1 MGFKMANILK
11 TSVVSGGILATLAAG
26 SLLVSPVA
34 MAQMDTPAQQRHRI
48 NLDDVELTDLIEDV
62 SIVTGYTFIVH
73 PQVRGRVTVTSQT
86 ALTTDEVFDV
96 FLATLRVHQ
105 FVAIP
110 SGDRTYRIVPEATA
124 SSSAGIQSRGPNGDS
139 FVTQIVKLNY
149 FSAVEAA
156 QMLNP
161 ILNPSGQVVANRN
174 SNTLVI
180 VDYASNMPR
189 LREVVRQLD
198 EDGTTIETIALQNV
212 PAQEME
218 TVLNGLHDE
227 FALNFTAIA
236 SDTTNSIILRGE
248 EHAVARA
255 LTVARELD
263 AAERVRD
270 NIRVLPLSNA
280 KAEEIVPVLE
290 RLSASIAQQNG
301 AGEGSRVAPTISFHE
316 ATNSLVL
323 SAEYEMLNAL
333 ERVVQELDVRRPQVM
348 VEALVVEMSDN
359 AVNELGLQ
367 FVVSGTGNDI
377 PFASTNFSRSAPNIL
392 ALTGALVSD
401 GGLTGSGSNTFQSAA
416 ISSLLGLEGLTLGGG
431 GMSGDTLFGV
441 ILNAVEND
449 VESNILSTPMLM
461 AVDNE
466 TSSIIVG
473 QEIPVTTGEVLSDS
487 NSNAFRTIERQNVGV
502 QLDVT
507 PQIGEGDSVRLSIY
521 QEASNIADA
530 VSTSG
535 EFITNKRSIETTVI
549 ADDGEIIVL
558 GGLIE
563 QTSAV
568 SASQVPFLGDLP
580 GVGRLFQSEGV
591 TNSRTNL
598 MVFIRPTVVRD
609 SEDVRMTTSQRYR
622 YIRAQELM
630 STGAE
635 TSNIDRF
642 VQDVLGTVP
651 PAQ

>member
-1 MGFKMANILK
+1 MANILK

>member
-1 MGFKMANILK
+1 MANILK
-11 TSVVSGGILATLAAG
+11 TSVVSGGILAALAAG

>member
-1 MGFKMANILK
+1 MANFLK
-11 TSVVSGGILATLAAG
+11 TSVVSGGILAALAAG
-26 SLLVSPVA
+26 SFLVSPVA

-124 SSSAGIQSRGPNGDS
+124 SSSAGIQSRGPSGDS
-139 FVTQIVKLNY
+139 FVTQIVQLNY

-198 EDGTTIETIALQNV
+198 EDGTTIETMALQNV

-227 FALNFTAIA
+227 FALNFTAVA

-255 LTVARELD
+255 MAVARELD

-392 ALTGALVSD
+392 ALTGALVSE

>member
-1 MGFKMANILK
+1 MANILK
-11 TSVVSGGILATLAAG
+11 TSVVSGGILAALAAG

-124 SSSAGIQSRGPNGDS
+124 FSSAGIQSRGPNGDS

-635 TSNIDRF
+635 TSNIDSF
-642 VQDVLGTVP
+642 VQDVLGAVP

>member
-1 MGFKMANILK
+1 MANILK

-359 AVNELGLQ
+359 AVTELGLQ

-441 ILNAVEND
+441 ILNAVENY

>member
-1 MGFKMANILK
+1 MANFLK
-11 TSVVSGGILATLAAG
+11 TSVVSGGILAALAAG

-635 TSNIDRF
+635 TSNIDSF
-642 VQDVLGTVP
+642 VQDVLGAVP

>member
-1 MGFKMANILK
+1 
-11 TSVVSGGILATLAAG
+11 
-26 SLLVSPVA
+26 
-34 MAQMDTPAQQRHRI
+34 MDTPAQQRHRI

-301 AGEGSRVAPTISFHE
+301 AGEGSRVAPTISFL
-316 ATNSLVL
+316 SL
-323 SAEYEMLNAL
+323 
-333 ERVVQELDVRRPQVM
+333 
-348 VEALVVEMSDN
+348 
-359 AVNELGLQ
+359 
-367 FVVSGTGNDI
+367 I
-377 PFASTNFSRSAPNIL
+377 HI
-392 ALTGALVSD
+392 
-401 GGLTGSGSNTFQSAA
+401 
-416 ISSLLGLEGLTLGGG
+416 
-431 GMSGDTLFGV
+431 
-441 ILNAVEND
+441 
-449 VESNILSTPMLM
+449 
-461 AVDNE
+461 
-466 TSSIIVG
+466 
-473 QEIPVTTGEVLSDS
+473 
-487 NSNAFRTIERQNVGV
+487 
-502 QLDVT
+502 
-507 PQIGEGDSVRLSIY
+507 
-521 QEASNIADA
+521 
-530 VSTSG
+530 
-535 EFITNKRSIETTVI
+535 
-549 ADDGEIIVL
+549 
-558 GGLIE
+558 
-563 QTSAV
+563 
-568 SASQVPFLGDLP
+568 
-580 GVGRLFQSEGV
+580 
-591 TNSRTNL
+591 
-598 MVFIRPTVVRD
+598 
-609 SEDVRMTTSQRYR
+609 
-622 YIRAQELM
+622 
-630 STGAE
+630 
-635 TSNIDRF
+635 
-642 VQDVLGTVP
+642 
-651 PAQ
+651 

>member
-1 MGFKMANILK
+1 MGFKMANFLK
-11 TSVVSGGILATLAAG
+11 TSAVSGGILAALAAG
-26 SLLVSPVA
+26 SFLVSPVA
-34 MAQMDTPAQQRHRI
+34 MAQMETPAQQRHRI

-139 FVTQIVKLNY
+139 FVTQIVQLNY

-198 EDGTTIETIALQNV
+198 EDGTTIETMALQNV

-227 FALNFTAIA
+227 FALNFTAVA

-255 LTVARELD
+255 MAVARELD

-392 ALTGALVSD
+392 ALTGALVSE

-580 GVGRLFQSEGV
+580 GVGRLFQSEGI

>member
-1 MGFKMANILK
+1 
-11 TSVVSGGILATLAAG
+11 
-26 SLLVSPVA
+26 
-34 MAQMDTPAQQRHRI
+34 
-48 NLDDVELTDLIEDV
+48 
-62 SIVTGYTFIVH
+62 
-73 PQVRGRVTVTSQT
+73 
-86 ALTTDEVFDV
+86 
-96 FLATLRVHQ
+96 
-105 FVAIP
+105 
-110 SGDRTYRIVPEATA
+110 
-124 SSSAGIQSRGPNGDS
+124 
-139 FVTQIVKLNY
+139 
-149 FSAVEAA
+149 
-156 QMLNP
+156 
-161 ILNPSGQVVANRN
+161 
-174 SNTLVI
+174 
-180 VDYASNMPR
+180 MPR

-227 FALNFTAIA
+227 FALNFTAVA

-290 RLSASIAQQNG
+290 RLSAAIAQQNG
-301 AGEGSRVAPTISFHE
+301 AGEGSGVAPTISFHE

-323 SAEYEMLNAL
+323 SAEYEMLNQL

>member
-1 MGFKMANILK
+1 MGIKMANFLK
-11 TSVVSGGILATLAAG
+11 TSVVSGGIFAALAAG

-139 FVTQIVKLNY
+139 FVTQIVQLNY

-227 FALNFTAIA
+227 FALNFTAVA

-248 EHAVARA
+248 EHAVGRA

-263 AAERVRD
+263 ASERVRD

-290 RLSASIAQQNG
+290 RLSAAIAQQNG
-301 AGEGSRVAPTISFHE
+301 AGEGSGVAPTISFHE

-642 VQDVLGTVP
+642 VQDVLGTLP